1 MAKLSKTDRRAVLK
15 AVDAGWYMDTDIFR
29 AYASRLPARLG
40 QLAWDCLTVLD
51 DEPWRNFGDVLNEVL
66 DY

>member
-1 MAKLSKTDRRAVLK
+1 MPRLTKKERAQVLRAV
-15 AVDAGWYMDTDIFR
+15 DCGWYMDVDIFR
-29 AYASRLPARLG
+29 DYVSRLPSYLKD
-40 QLAWDCLTVLD
+40 LAWDCLTVLE